1 LNACSTT
8 IQLNDNSIERRVKMS
23 KDKVCC
29 DCGVIHGDTVDKVK
43 KDMLQDE
50 KFADISDFF
59 KVLGDSTR
67 MKILWALD
75 KSELCVCDIATLI
88 GMTKSAVSH
97 QLKVL
102 KNNNLVKNRRNGKVV
117 YYSLADGHVQDIIEK
132 AVEHLDE

>member
-1 LNACSTT
+1 
-8 IQLNDNSIERRVKMS
+8 MS
-23 KDKVCC
+23 KNNVCC

-43 KDMLQDE
+43 EVMLQDE